1 MVRWLAQQWVGP
13 SALATCATAAAG
25 AAGAAGAAA
34 EWGSAWVGWLLPWC
48 PNTAAAAAGQL
59 LHGNPAPTPPP
70 PLGGGIG
77 REKEQKV
84 GVLSRREGLQ
94 LGGRGRNLYPV
105 VSFREIYG
113 HIYIHY

>member
-13 SALATCATAAAG
+13 SALATCATA

-59 LHGNPAPTPPP
+59 LHGNPAPTLLP
-70 PLGGGIG
+70 PLGGWDSKGERAEGRCALEEGGIATG
-77 REKEQKV
+77 RE
-84 GVLSRREGLQ
+84 GSQ
-94 LGGRGRNLYPV
+94 L
-105 VSFREIYG
+105 VSSGIL
-113 HIYIHY
+113 